1 MTVKYYNN
9 NFNNIIDN
17 NIPCWE
23 LGIIFLTNLV
33 PNLLISTARPLK
45 YLNILLFKSY
55 NNIISFLGGDC
66 DGGDPGQALQYIA
79 QSGIPDET

>member
-1 MTVKYYNN
+1 VLGVGH
-9 NFNNIIDN
+9 NFFDQS
-17 NIPCWE
+17 
-23 LGIIFLTNLV
+23 GSD
-33 PNLLISTARPLK
+33 LLISTARPLK